1 MEQHAAKPLLHIV
14 FSCVLLSV
22 SCVFLYNKRR
32 KPIVDCRDD
41 GRLED
46 VNMNSRGLLCLRPL
60 TSAQYWRLQR
70 RESATWIH
78 QTIFVQFKD
87 RRCSASLQTPFFALS
102 IFPRVQEP
110 AAIRPCG
117 LRVFQTHY
125 QDDKKKYRVPFRRC
139 GIRFGALC
147 GILGIRMV
155 AGGGGEGIF
164 IRPKGYS
171 SVLLMAFR
179 LKKPAYHVE
188 IPFLHNVKVL
198 FQNEILFPHN
208 VKA

>member
-1 MEQHAAKPLLHIV
+1 MEQHAAKPLLRIDL
-14 FSCVLLSV
+14 FSCVLISV

-46 VNMNSRGLLCLRPL
+46 VNMNNRGLLSPRTL

-125 QDDKKKYRVPFRRC
+125 QEDKKSASPLGCGKASLSCGESGLARIFLRFLCCCRRHWDCAGFYGTISNYCRLSGSCLCRFR
-139 GIRFGALC
+139 
-147 GILGIRMV
+147 
-155 AGGGGEGIF
+155 
-164 IRPKGYS
+164 K
-171 SVLLMAFR
+171 
-179 LKKPAYHVE
+179 
-188 IPFLHNVKVL
+188 
-198 FQNEILFPHN
+198 
-208 VKA
+208 

>member
-46 VNMNSRGLLCLRPL
+46 VNMNSRGLLCPRFL

-125 QDDKKKYRVPFRRC
+125 QDDLKRYGMPLPTPCFVGWGAECQFVHPNGGRRWW
-139 GIRFGALC
+139 GGDFHSAERAFWGL
-147 GILGIRMV
+147 
-155 AGGGGEGIF
+155 AGG
-164 IRPKGYS
+164 
-171 SVLLMAFR
+171 
-179 LKKPAYHVE
+179 
-188 IPFLHNVKVL
+188 
-198 FQNEILFPHN
+198 FP
-208 VKA
+208 VRKACVSC

>member
-14 FSCVLLSV
+14 LFSCVLLSV
-22 SCVFLYNKRR
+22 SSVFLYNKRR

-41 GRLED
+41 GRLEE
-46 VNMNSRGLLCLRPL
+46 VNMNNRELLNPRNL

-87 RRCSASLQTPFFALS
+87 RRCSASLQTPFLALS

-125 QDDKKKYRVPFRRC
+125 QEDKKSAFPLGCGKASLSCGESGLARIFLRFLCCCRRYWDC
-139 GIRFGALC
+139 
-147 GILGIRMV
+147 
-155 AGGGGEGIF
+155 AG
-164 IRPKGYS
+164 S
-171 SVLLMAFR
+171 
-179 LKKPAYHVE
+179 
-188 IPFLHNVKVL
+188 FLSN
-198 FQNEILFPHN
+198 Q
-208 VKA
+208 

>member
-1 MEQHAAKPLLHIV
+1 MEQHAAKPLLRIDL
-14 FSCVLLSV
+14 FSCVLISV

-46 VNMNSRGLLCLRPL
+46 VNMNSRGLLCPRFL

-125 QDDKKKYRVPFRRC
+125 QDDNKKYRAPFSALRHTVRGAMRHFGYPKSGRRWQ
-139 GIRFGALC
+139 GGDFHSAERVFFGLAD
-147 GILGIRMV
+147 GFPV
-155 AGGGGEGIF
+155 
-164 IRPKGYS
+164 
-171 SVLLMAFR
+171 
-179 LKKPAYHVE
+179 KKACVSC
-188 IPFLHNVKVL
+188 
-198 FQNEILFPHN
+198 
-208 VKA
+208 